1 MGGVPVKRSGPWF
14 ATALAI
20 VGALGV
26 GLGVLFGVT
35 WRPYGVPIGQIVRV
49 IDGDTV
55 ELRRVGGGMFPNTA
69 STIEV
74 RLLGVDAPDDC
85 SQSDCLCQWKDEAT
99 TYLEQYSTTRFLVEL
114 YGQDD
119 NKRWLAILR
128 PMGAEAP
135 SLNEQIV
142 RDGYAL
148 IYKVGD
154 SQLGTPPAFEKGSL
168 SREDAGILRAFQD
181 SLLAAQVQAALSRS
195 AIWSDDKYND
205 GVHIVAIRYWG
216 ADECVVLGNFGISA
230 ASLSALQVRDDAPE
244 RPSVILFG
252 EVTLQPGD
260 TVSVLCPSGRWK
272 DDVRVNKNSA
282 GDSEGK
288 SNKAFLIDLAA
299 DPSGSQPV
307 PDYCYRGF

>member
-14 ATALAI
+14 AAALAI

-26 GLGVLFGVT
+26 VLGVLFGVT
-35 WRPYGVPIGQIVRV
+35 WRPHGAPIGQIVRV

-55 ELRRVGGGMFPNTA
+55 ELRRVGGGVFPNTA
-69 STIEV
+69 GTIEV

-85 SQSDCLCQWKDEAT
+85 PQSECLCQWKDEAT
-99 TYLEQYSTTRFLVEL
+99 TYLEQRDSSARFVVEL
-114 YGQDD
+114 YGQEGH
-119 NKRWLAILR
+119 NRWLAVLR
-128 PMGAEAP
+128 PAGAKVP

-154 SQLGTPPAFEKGSL
+154 SQLGTPPTFEKGSL
-168 SREDAGILRAFQD
+168 LEEDAGILRAFED
-181 SLLAAQVQAALSRS
+181 SLLAAQVQAALSRNGM
-195 AIWSDDKYND
+195 WSEEKYDD

-216 ADECVVLGNFGISA
+216 ADECVVLGNFGTSA
-230 ASLSALQVRDDAPE
+230 ASLSALQVRDDAPK
-244 RPSVILFG
+244 RPSTITVG
-252 EVTLQPGD
+252 DMTLQAGE
-260 TVSVLCPSGRWK
+260 TVSVLCPSGTWR
-272 DDVRVNKNSA
+272 DVKVNDGTS
-282 GDSEGK
+282 DSEDK

-307 PDYCYRGF
+307 PDYCYSGF